1 MRKHDTPRTQTSG
14 PEYRRVFGGVHAMLP
29 STHRSMPYSPPGCAL
44 PVAQVQD
51 FLEGASAVMAAPM
64 QAAAGSAPLSTALQ
78 LDEDASA
85 NSQVN

>member
-14 PEYRRVFGGVHAMLP
+14 PEYKRVFGGVHAMLP

-78 LDEDASA
+78 LDEVASA

>member
-1 MRKHDTPRTQTSG
+1 M
-14 PEYRRVFGGVHAMLP
+14 FGGVHAMLP
-29 STHRSMPYSPPGCAL
+29 STHRSMPYSPAGCAL
-44 PVAQVQD
+44 PVAQIQD

-78 LDEDASA
+78 LDEVASA